1 MDRNDFG
8 ALLLGTI
15 LACLFAISLQVGWWH

>member
-15 LACLFAISLQVGWWH
+15 LAVLFAISLQVGWWH